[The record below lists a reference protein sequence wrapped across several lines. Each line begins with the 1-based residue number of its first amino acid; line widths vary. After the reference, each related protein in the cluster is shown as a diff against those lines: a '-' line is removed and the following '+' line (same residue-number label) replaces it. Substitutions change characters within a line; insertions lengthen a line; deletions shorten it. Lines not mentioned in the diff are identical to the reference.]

1 MKLFIDDK
9 IDITMLTDKYVNI
22 FTDFGFKK
30 IFGTEINK
38 DLVIDLLNELIKEQ
52 GKITDITYL
61 QNEHL
66 GSSYIDR
73 KAIFDIYCENERGE
87 KFIVELQKAK
97 QNFFKDRSVFYA
109 TFPIQEQAKRGEWDF
124 ELKAVYTIGILD
136 FVFEE
141 NKESTDYFHHEV
153 KLMETKRKQVFY
165 NKLTFIYLEM
175 PKFNKT
181 EDELVT
187 HFDKWMFL
195 IKNMAYLDHRPVKLQ
210 ERIFEKVFKVA
221 EIAKFSPDDCKA
233 YEGSLKYY
241 RDLKNVI
248 DTGRSEGFAEGL
260 HEGEQLGIQKGRQ
273 EGEQIGLQKTYDKL
287 IKSGMTPEQAKQIL
301 GI

>member
-1 MKLFIDDK
+1 
-9 IDITMLTDKYVNI
+9 MLTDKYVNI

-30 IFGTEINK
+30 LFGTEINK

-66 GSSYIDR
+66 GQANLDR
-73 KAIFDIYCENERGE
+73 KAIFDVYCENERGE

-124 ELKAVYTIGILD
+124 ELKAVYSIGILD

-141 NKESTDYFHHEV
+141 NKTTTDYFHHEV
-153 KLMETKRKQVFY
+153 KLMETKRKEVFY
-165 NKLTFIYLEM
+165 DKLTFIYLEM
-175 PKFNKT
+175 PKFDKT

-195 IKNMAYLDHRPVKLQ
+195 IKNLANLDHRPDKLQ
-210 ERIFEKVFKVA
+210 ERIFEKAFKAA
-221 EIAKFSPDDCKA
+221 EIAKFSPAEYNA

-260 HEGEQLGIQKGRQ
+260 QEGLQ
-273 EGEQIGLQKTYDKL
+273 EGEQIGLQKGEQIGRQKTLEELRQKL
-287 IKSGMTPEQAKQIL
+287 AATGMSDDQIRQL
-301 GI
+301 L

>member
-1 MKLFIDDK
+1 
-9 IDITMLTDKYVNI
+9 MLMDKYVNI

-30 IFGTEINK
+30 LFGTEINK

-66 GSSYIDR
+66 GQANLDR

-141 NKESTDYFHHEV
+141 NKDSTDYFHHEV
-153 KLMETKRKQVFY
+153 KLMETKRKKVFY
-165 NKLTFIYLEM
+165 DKLTFIYLEM

-195 IKNMAYLDHRPVKLQ
+195 LKNMASLDHRPVKLQ
-210 ERIFEKVFKVA
+210 ERIFEKTFQAA
-221 EIAKFSPDDCKA
+221 EIAKFTHAEYNA

-241 RDLKNVI
+241 RDMKNVI
-248 DTGRSEGFAEGL
+248 DTGRSEGFAEGRL
-260 HEGEQLGIQKGRQ
+260 
-273 EGEQIGLQKTYDKL
+273 EGEQIGIQKGEELGRQKTLDEMRTKL
-287 IKSGMTPEQAKQIL
+287 VAAGMNDDQIK
-301 GI
+301 

>member
-1 MKLFIDDK
+1 
-9 IDITMLTDKYVNI
+9 MLTDKYVNI

-66 GSSYIDR
+66 GQANLDR

-141 NKESTDYFHHEV
+141 NKDSTDYFHHEV

-165 NKLTFIYLEM
+165 DKLTFIYLEM

-181 EDELVT
+181 EDELET

-195 IKNMAYLDHRPVKLQ
+195 IKNMAYLDHRPIKLQ
-210 ERIFEKVFKVA
+210 ERIFEKAFKAA
-221 EIAKFSPDDCKA
+221 EIAKFSADDYKA

-248 DTGRSEGFAEGL
+248 DTGRSEGFVDGL
-260 HEGEQLGIQKGRQ
+260 QKGEEIGIEKGRQ
-273 EGEQIGLQKTYDKL
+273 EGEQIGLQKAYDKL
-287 IKSGMTPEQAKQIL
+287 IASGISPEQAKQIL
-301 GI
+301 EF